1 MLSRFGPLMNYF
13 VSLETHIW
21 VEREKQVSCFS
32 KKKLFQETTR
42 VEWIEANCAPRSA
55 LKIIIFRYFA
65 FFLELTFYFLLF
77 NHYYLL
83 FLFIFVHDFLSVPC
97 VQVATPLWIN
107 DFSKIQLV
115 VCHQCCVLIGLATN
129 RLYVIG
135 H

>member
-1 MLSRFGPLMNYF
+1 MLSIFGPLMNYF

-21 VEREKQVSCFS
+21 VEREKKVSCFR

-42 VEWIEANCAPRSA
+42 VEWIEANCALRSG

-83 FLFIFVHDFLSVPC
+83 FLFIFVHDFFSVLC
-97 VQVATPLWIN
+97 VQLATPLWIN
-107 DFSKIQLV
+107 DFSKIQLR
-115 VCHQCCVLIGLATN
+115 VCHQCCVLIGWATN
-129 RLYVIG
+129 RLYVIA